1 MRITTKDLI
10 QTGIFTAVYAV
21 VYMIFNMTGAIAP
34 VLQVILGPVS
44 IVINGITFML
54 FLSRVRTPF
63 GPLLMVGLLSVLLV
77 VMGHHFV
84 TLITGLFAG
93 AMASWLAAIWPPEK
107 TAKSVWAYAFFSLWP
122 IPAAAVHAR
131 FHDCGHH
138 LADGSRMGG
147 GVQSADVNTHARA
160 VLGSVFRCRSAGR
173 AAGSQGAERNLQEGR
188 HCLRPAST
196 PGCCFPAAS

>member
-34 VLQVILGPVS
+34 VLQFAIGPVA
-44 IVINGITFML
+44 ILINGITFML

-63 GPLLMVGLLSVLLV
+63 GPLLMVGLLCVLLV

-122 IPAAAVHAR
+122 IGGFLPLLFMRDSVI
-131 FHDCGHH
+131 
-138 LADGSRMGG
+138 ADITSQMGPEW
-147 GVQSADVNTHARA
+147 
-160 VLGSVFRCRSAGR
+160 AGTFN
-173 AAGSQGAERNLQEGR
+173 QLM
-188 HCLRPAST
+188 ST
-196 PGCCFPAAS
+196 PMLILFSVLCFVAGALGGLLGRKVLSGTFKKAGIA

>member
-34 VLQVILGPVS
+34 VLQFAIGPVA
-44 IVINGITFML
+44 ILINGITFML

-63 GPLLMVGLLSVLLV
+63 GPLLMVGLLCVLLV

-93 AMASWLAAIWPPEK
+93 AMASWLAAIWP
-107 TAKSVWAYAFFSLWP
+107 
-122 IPAAAVHAR
+122 
-131 FHDCGHH
+131 
-138 LADGSRMGG
+138 
-147 GVQSADVNTHARA
+147 
-160 VLGSVFRCRSAGR
+160 
-173 AAGSQGAERNLQEGR
+173 
-188 HCLRPAST
+188 
-196 PGCCFPAAS
+196 